1 MENLQKYITEHE
13 EEFNSSVPL
22 PGHINRFENKLAA
35 HENLKDARRF
45 SVVAGYL
52 KIAAVVVVLLSFG
65 ALLYAVIVPGKVKD
79 SASFSNSPEIKEIE
93 QYYMLATS
101 SKLNK
106 IEQLTVQDRLSVQAK
121 NEIIE
126 QIDLIQSE
134 SENIKKK
141 INSGLGNERLVDAL
155 KNNYRIINNLLD
167 HILVQ
172 IETQGNATK
181 NTSVNPQK
189 QSNHEIIYS

>member
-45 SVVAGYL
+45 SVVTGYL

-65 ALLYAVIVPGKVKD
+65 ALLFTVIQPGNVKETE
-79 SASFSNSPEIKEIE
+79 SFSKNAEIEEIE

-106 IEQLTVQDRLSVQAK
+106 IEQLTIQDELSVQAK

-141 INSGLGNERLVDAL
+141 INSGIGNERLVDAL

-189 QSNHEIIYS
+189 QPNHEIIYS